1 MRAKEYDVMERAVE
15 EGVAMG
21 LRHAYK
27 YNPKPDETA
36 IRDAIVQDVMNSI
49 CEWFD
54 FTEPALIEEP

>member
-1 MRAKEYDVMERAVE
+1 MERAVE